1 MVHQGNEFSGG
12 QSQRIIAGS
21 ADVTIVLPERQF
33 DPFVLFG
40 VVRQD
45 LADMVLTGAVITDAE
60 LPVGITLSTDA
71 VQTCTQVVWISVVRG
86 NENADGWCI
95 RIHRQPGF
103 DLLAGVFEFWLNQ
116 LQIMGIL
123 RIGIPV

>member
-1 MVHQGNEFSGG
+1 MVHESDEFSGG
-12 QSQRIIAGS
+12 QCQGMVAGS

-45 LADMVLTGAVITDAE
+45 LSDLVLTGAVITDAE
-60 LPVGITLSTDA
+60 FPVGIALSTNA
-71 VQTCTQVVWISVVRG
+71 VQTGTQVVWIGVVRG
-86 NENADGWCI
+86 DENADGWCI

-103 DLLAGVFEFWLNQ
+103 DLLA
-116 LQIMGIL
+116 
-123 RIGIPV
+123 